1 MYENTVNCI
10 LRDLVRVATLT
21 DMTRSMTAPLVHI
34 KKLEKKR
41 PAEAVLQKT
50 GDNVN
55 LTRRFS
61 EVNLVHQSTTKRLRS
76 KKMFTIYNFNPF
88 CRRTSEKAEFSNN
101 YHDQGL
107 PNILEV
113 LDKVDHSPIA
123 DEGYADACWRIFF
136 NKMANFNWL
145 GKVRKTKLYHN
156 TEDVINRLSFLTADE
171 PF

>member
-61 EVNLVHQSTTKRLRS
+61 EVNLVHQATTKRLRS
-76 KKMFTIYNFNPF
+76 KKCLQYIILIPFVGELLKKLNSPTI
-88 CRRTSEKAEFSNN
+88 
-101 YHDQGL
+101 
-107 PNILEV
+107 IMI
-113 LDKVDHSPIA
+113 KVFQ
-123 DEGYADACWRIFF
+123 IF
-136 NKMANFNWL
+136 
-145 GKVRKTKLYHN
+145 
-156 TEDVINRLSFLTADE
+156 
-171 PF
+171 